1 MDDMDYMVLMGFFV
15 CGVALGFFVAI
26 WAIESSYKDI
36 EEERDLLGKLCIVN
50 QNLDSNFKC
59 VKVQEDLVLCQPK
72 P

>member
-1 MDDMDYMVLMGFFV
+1 MDDDYMALMVMFIG
-15 CGVALGFFVAI
+15 GVALGFFVAV
-26 WAIESSYKDI
+26 WAIESTYKDI

-50 QNLDSNFKC
+50 QNLDANFKC

>member
-1 MDDMDYMVLMGFFV
+1 MDDDYMALMVMFIG
-15 CGVALGFFVAI
+15 GVALGFFVAV
-26 WAIESSYKDI
+26 WALESSYKDI